1 MKDFCIDTIET
12 LITDRPDVFY
22 PVGTVQV
29 FRQMQRDETNVS
41 YPCIIVT
48 ETGLFPELM
57 AGDTEKYFWM
67 LPFNI
72 LIQDRESGSLQEAEP
87 RYMGWHQCLMDA
99 FRQDAPDALLFD
111 QLVQQGSAVF
121 RFLKPPTVNEIV
133 QGSAGIRADIML
145 DRNQQLL
152 VPRFADAAQAFLHGV
167 VGAMANEVDG
177 PDR

>member
-1 MKDFCIDTIET
+1 MALDPLIYSKMKDFCIDTIET

-87 RYMGWHQCLMDA
+87 RYMGWHQCLMDK
-99 FRQDAPDALLFD
+99 FRQALFYD
-111 QLVQQGSAVF
+111 EFTRPFVQADVF
-121 RFLKPPTVNEIV
+121 PKPIFESNDKRYLEVIGGMALKFWAIE
-133 QGSAGIRADIML
+133 SRS
-145 DRNQQLL
+145 
-152 VPRFADAAQAFLHGV
+152 
-167 VGAMANEVDG
+167 
-177 PDR
+177 